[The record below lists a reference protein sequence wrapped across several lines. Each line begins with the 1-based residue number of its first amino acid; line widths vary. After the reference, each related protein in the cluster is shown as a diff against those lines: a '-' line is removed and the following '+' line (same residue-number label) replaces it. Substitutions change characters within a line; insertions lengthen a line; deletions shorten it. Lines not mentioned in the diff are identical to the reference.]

1 MPLSRRLS
9 LALTAVLALA
19 SSAFGQITFTYN
31 FDNSTGFYTTQRQD
45 AIRAAGTYLRSQL
58 DGRGSITIDLTAQDL
73 GFSTGGYTLA
83 FAGTSYSFT
92 PGVASLTN
100 GNGFRQG
107 TTGSGP
113 SSFGTFN
120 NNVNVPW
127 YSGVSASVP
136 SNQVDL
142 QSVALHETTH
152 ALGFLSFL
160 NTNGTGGQN
169 SASGSPDT
177 FSRLDSFLRAGPN
190 ATDPRLIAANG
201 GYNTAVPTSQ
211 INSGNN
217 YFHGEFAVAANGG
230 NAVRAAVGN
239 GHINATGGPA
249 NAVMLPGIGNGQA
262 RREYTNIDLAILIDM
277 GWNQF
282 VWRNTTGNFADNVA
296 SLTNA
301 RWQNLDGANMFSP
314 VGTITTNA
322 VLRFGG
328 AGGYTATNNLTLAA
342 TTATGGDANR
352 HLLTRLI
359 LNATAGTSTIAAS
372 GGNVFRFDSTIGVT
386 PQIRQDGAGAFNI
399 SHPLELTG
407 RNLELT
413 GNGAGSVTL
422 SGPIGQQ
429 TGQIGSVVKSGTSTF
444 VLNGTNTYTGT
455 TVVSGGTLY
464 VNGNSAGA
472 TGAVTVN
479 SGGTLSGTGTV
490 GGATTVNGGGAIEA
504 GSIATPVGT
513 LTIDDS
519 LTVAGGGTLRAQI
532 GSGGAADLLNMNGS
546 SGYTLTLA
554 NGARVV
560 LDGGSFASGS
570 YRLVDLNATAQ
581 LLAGSTAVGN
591 DTTITTFTSTGG
603 VGGTNVNGVGD
614 VDLFLTG
621 FNLSSGDR
629 LLLRRDSFG
638 DLVLVFTPV
647 PEPGGVLAVCG
658 LVAAGGLA
666 WRRWKKG
673 A

>member
-1 MPLSRRLS
+1 MFTRRL
-9 LALTAVLALA
+9 LCVAVLLFAA
-19 SSAFGQITFTYN
+19 SSPALGQITVTYN
-31 FDNSTGFYTTQRQD
+31 FDNSTEFYTTARQD
-45 AIRAAGTYLRSQL
+45 AIRAAGTYIRSQF
-58 DGRGSITIDLTAQDL
+58 DGRGTITVDLNAQDL

-92 PGVASLTN
+92 PGVASLS
-100 GNGFRQG
+100 NGFAFQQA
-107 TTGSGP
+107 TTGSAP

-142 QSVALHETTH
+142 QSVGLHETTH
-152 ALGFLSFL
+152 ALGFLSFM
-160 NTNGTGGQN
+160 NANGTGGQGQT
-169 SASGSPDT
+169 SGSPDT

-217 YFHGEFAVAANGG
+217 YFHGEFAVAANSG

-239 GHINATGGPA
+239 GHINETGGPA

-282 VWRNTTGNFADNVA
+282 VWRNSTGNFADNVS

-301 RWQNLDGANMFSP
+301 RWQNLDGANMLSP

-328 AGGYTATNNLTLAA
+328 TGGYTATNNLTLAA

-352 HLLTRLI
+352 YLLTRLV
-359 LNATAGTSTIAAS
+359 LNGTAGTSTIAA
-372 GGNVFRFDSTIGVT
+372 GGANVFRFDSTIGVA

-399 SHPLELTG
+399 THPLELTG

-413 GNGAGSVTL
+413 GNGIGVVTL
-422 SGPIGQQ
+422 SGSIGQQ
-429 TGQIGSVVKSGTSTF
+429 TGQTGSVVKSGTSTF
-444 VLNGTNTYTGT
+444 VLGGTNTYTGT
-455 TVVSGGTLY
+455 TTVNAGALY
-464 VNGNSAGA
+464 VNGTLSSTANGVTVNGGTLGG
-472 TGAVTVN
+472 TGTISRAITVN
-479 SGGTLSGTGTV
+479 SGGTVEGGTSTTIGELNV
-490 GGATTVNGGGAIEA
+490 QNNVTVNGGGN
-504 GSIATPVGT
+504 
-513 LTIDDS
+513 
-519 LTVAGGGTLRAQI
+519 LRAEL
-532 GSGGAADLLNMNGS
+532 GSGTTSDRLDLTGGAHALDLKNGSVVALSANGFTRATTTYTLADLDSTTAALLKVEG
-546 SGYTLTLA
+546 A
-554 NGARVV
+554 NV
-560 LDGGSFASGS
+560 
-570 YRLVDLNATAQ
+570 TA
-581 LLAGSTAVGN
+581 

-603 VGGTNVNGVGD
+603 NAGNNVNGVGD
-614 VDLFLTG
+614 VDFVLSGFSLT
-621 FNLSSGDR
+621 SGDR
-629 LLLRRDSFG
+629 FTLRRSVTG
-638 DLVLVFTPV
+638 DLVLTFTPV
-647 PEPGGVLAVCG
+647 PEPAGILLLCG
-658 LVAAGGLA
+658 LATAGGLA
-666 WRRWKKG
+666 WRRWKTR
-673 A
+673 